1 MNYKLKFLVRI
12 NALTIISLRF
22 FLLQFALILNE
33 VRWRVAS
40 ETHKKKKR
48 VEPVACFG
56 LRRAREQHRAISFD
70 LSS

>member
-12 NALTIISLRF
+12 NALTIISLCF

-40 ETHKKKKR
+40 ETKKR

-56 LRRAREQHRAISFD
+56 LWRAREQHRAISFD